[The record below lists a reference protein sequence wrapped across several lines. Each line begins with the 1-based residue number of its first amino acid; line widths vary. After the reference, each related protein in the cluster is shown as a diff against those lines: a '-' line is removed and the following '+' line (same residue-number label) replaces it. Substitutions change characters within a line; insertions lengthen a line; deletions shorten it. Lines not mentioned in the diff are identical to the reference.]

1 MKIKFIMSIIMFMI
15 NASLIIIITS
25 DFSTLIIFSILTIL
39 VILIDKKSYNHIL
52 LFLIGSLTVIIV
64 FYYWNIFFGN
74 SYFMGRTSD
83 DQQYDFLWSYDYL
96 DKYGISPFH
105 LLKHLGPLH
114 NSPGYVYVIIILRYI
129 SDILG
134 GVYHTLTPRFLNIY
148 FLLLIAK
155 YSSEIV
161 WYYTKNKKYKTYT
174 LFSIFLYP
182 VMLFNSAHVFRDT
195 IISFILVFIYYIMII
210 EKSQLKKILSIIL
223 SLLTLF
229 YFRLGTLMVSVMII
243 TYLMLSNRRKG
254 VIFVFLSGT
263 LLLIG
268 SYYYFANEWNR
279 LFSQI
284 EMYKSLNVERK
295 GSMGSA
301 IYRLPF
307 FISIVPKITYF
318 IITPT
323 PKMLPAYQF
332 FQSIAVYIKLL
343 FIPFMMIGIT
353 SKYID
358 IKLKVVFAILFLAVV
373 LTTGTFRH
381 VMMYIPFGMMITIIY
396 LHYHKFRLTNKV
408 ILSFGILFSMISFS
422 LILITF

>member
-1 MKIKFIMSIIMFMI
+1 
-15 NASLIIIITS
+15 
-25 DFSTLIIFSILTIL
+25 
-39 VILIDKKSYNHIL
+39 
-52 LFLIGSLTVIIV
+52 
-64 FYYWNIFFGN
+64 
-74 SYFMGRTSD
+74 
-83 DQQYDFLWSYDYL
+83 
-96 DKYGISPFH
+96 
-105 LLKHLGPLH
+105 
-114 NSPGYVYVIIILRYI
+114 
-129 SDILG
+129 
-134 GVYHTLTPRFLNIY
+134 
-148 FLLLIAK
+148 
-155 YSSEIV
+155 
-161 WYYTKNKKYKTYT
+161 
-174 LFSIFLYP
+174 
-182 VMLFNSAHVFRDT
+182 
-195 IISFILVFIYYIMII
+195 
-210 EKSQLKKILSIIL
+210 
-223 SLLTLF
+223 
-229 YFRLGTLMVSVMII
+229 
-243 TYLMLSNRRKG
+243 
-254 VIFVFLSGT
+254 
-263 LLLIG
+263 
-268 SYYYFANEWNR
+268 
-279 LFSQI
+279 
-284 EMYKSLNVERK
+284 MYKSLNVERK